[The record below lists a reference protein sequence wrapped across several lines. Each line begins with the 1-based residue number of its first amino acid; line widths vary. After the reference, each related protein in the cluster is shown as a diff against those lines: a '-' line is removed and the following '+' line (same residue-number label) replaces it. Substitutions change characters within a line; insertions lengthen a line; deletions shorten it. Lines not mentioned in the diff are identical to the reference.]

1 MNDLAQR
8 SFPDFRPPIVLPAIQ
23 ELIVFY
29 GSSSL
34 VTQAVTYLL
43 HNLVMPQ
50 LRRLRLPRTIQQ
62 HIPTPFLGD
71 LATRSP
77 LIEDLSLNLSGLT
90 HDSLVETLTMLPG
103 LKRLVIC
110 DASDGDTNATVQHL
124 FTSLMQQSREPPF
137 PLLAEMQ
144 LKECHLW
151 VRRRKRG
158 SLGGFWCDSYW
169 SSAPA
174 ILSVSR
180 LDILRGDGPIGRRIF
195 WRSSRHAG

>member
-1 MNDLAQR
+1 MNNLAQR

-77 LIEDLSLNLSGLT
+77 LIEDLSLNLSGLP

-110 DASDGDTNATVQHL
+110 DASDGGTNATVQRL
-124 FTSLMQQSREPPF
+124 FTSLVQQRREPPF
-137 PLLAEMQ
+137 PFQAEMQ

-151 VRRRKRG
+151 DDGKGAVLVDFVRQLLDLGTGHFKRLEIG
-158 SLGGFWCDSYW
+158 YTWGWTDW
-169 SSAPA
+169 AA
-174 ILSVSR
+174 
-180 LDILRGDGPIGRRIF
+180 DILAEFNARGL
-195 WRSSRHAG
+195 